1 MSTVITDAQSKAIIS
16 DNLRQAL
23 ADAGMSQGDLA
34 REMQLPGTS
43 LQSWRQRICRWCN
56 GETLPTAADLVN
68 LSELLEIEIN
78 DLLSPPAKIS
88 RR

>member
-78 DLLSPPAKIS
+78 DLLSPPEKIS

>member
-56 GETLPTAADLVN
+56 GETLPTAADRKSVV
-68 LSELLEIEIN
+68 
-78 DLLSPPAKIS
+78 
-88 RR
+88 